1 MSFYLKLFFL
11 LLFYNYSYLPK
22 IVLAEN
28 SPKLV
33 SVKTSKANLRYGP
46 GKNYPIK
53 LIFIKKK
60 IPLLVIDKFDHWRKV
75 LTSKNIVG
83 WIHKSQLTMKY
94 RSITLKRDYLRK
106 KPQLSSEKIAFLYDN
121 VNVSVVRCKLYWCKI
136 TLKAKKFSGWY
147 IKKFLWGSNYIIVK

>member
-11 LLFYNYSYLPK
+11 ILFHSYSYLPK

-75 LTSKNIVG
+75 LTSKNTVG

-94 RSITLKRDYLRK
+94 RSIILKRDYLRK
-106 KPQLSSEKIAFLYDN
+106 KPQLTSEKIAFLYNN
-121 VNVSVVRCKLYWCKI
+121 VNVSVITCKLYWCKI
-136 TLKAKKFSGWY
+136 TLKTRKFSGWY

>member
-1 MSFYLKLFFL
+1 MNFYLKLFLL
-11 LLFYNYSYLPK
+11 LLFHSYSYLPK

-33 SVKTSKANLRYGP
+33 SIKTSKANLRYGP
-46 GKNYPIK
+46 GKNYPVK
-53 LIFIKKK
+53 LIFIKKD

-94 RSITLKRDYLRK
+94 RSIVLKRDYLRK

-121 VNVSVVRCKLYWCKI
+121 VNVSVVTCKLYWCKI
-136 TLKAKKFSGWY
+136 TLKTRKFSGWY
-147 IKKFLWGSNYIIVK
+147 IKKFLWGSNYIIVR

>member
-11 LLFYNYSYLPK
+11 LLFYSYSYLPK

-53 LIFIKKK
+53 LIFIKKD

-75 LTSKNIVG
+75 LTIKNIVG
-83 WIHKSQLTMKY
+83 WIHKSQLTMRH

-121 VNVSVVRCKLYWCKI
+121 VNVSVVKCKLYWCKI
-136 TLKAKKFSGWY
+136 TLKTKKFSGWY

>member
-1 MSFYLKLFFL
+1 MNFYLKLFFL
-11 LLFYNYSYLPK
+11 LLFYSYSCLPK

-53 LIFIKKK
+53 LIFIKKN

-75 LTSKNIVG
+75 LTSKNTVG

-94 RSITLKRDYLRK
+94 RSIILKRDYLRK

-121 VNVSVVRCKLYWCKI
+121 VNVSVVKCKLYWCKI
-136 TLKAKKFSGWY
+136 TLKSKKFSGWY

>member
-11 LLFYNYSYLPK
+11 LLFYSYSYLPK

-53 LIFIKKK
+53 LIFIKKD

-94 RSITLKRDYLRK
+94 RSIILKRDYLRK

-121 VNVSVVRCKLYWCKI
+121 LNVSVVKCKLYWCKI
-136 TLKAKKFSGWY
+136 TLKTRKFSGWY
-147 IKKFLWGSNYIIVK
+147 IKKFLWGSNYIIVN

>member
-11 LLFYNYSYLPK
+11 LLFYSYSYLPK
-22 IVLAEN
+22 NVLAEN

-53 LIFIKKK
+53 LIFIKKN

-75 LTSKNIVG
+75 LTSKNTVG
-83 WIHKSQLTMKY
+83 WIHKSQLTMEY
-94 RSITLKRDYLRK
+94 RSIILKRDYLRK

-121 VNVSVVRCKLYWCKI
+121 VNVSVVECKLYWCKI
-136 TLKAKKFSGWY
+136 TLNTKKFSGWY
-147 IKKFLWGSNYIIVK
+147 IKKFLWGSNYIIVN

>member
-1 MSFYLKLFFL
+1 MSFYLKLFFIL
-11 LLFYNYSYLPK
+11 LLHSYSYSPK

-28 SPKLV
+28 SPTLV

-53 LIFIKKK
+53 LVFIKKD
-60 IPLLVIDKFDHWRKV
+60 IPLLVIDKFDNWRKV
-75 LTSKNIVG
+75 LTSKNTVG

-94 RSITLKRDYLRK
+94 RSIILKRDYLRK
-106 KPQLSSEKIAFLYDN
+106 KPQLSAKKIAFLYDN
-121 VNVSVVRCKLYWCKI
+121 VNVSVVKCKLYWCKI
-136 TLKAKKFSGWY
+136 TLKTKKFSGWY